1 MSAIEPSWGCAPES
15 AEIRGDEVHV
25 WRIALD
31 EATNTDRLRAIL
43 DDAERSRADRFIR
56 AEHGRSFTIAHA
68 ALRRILG
75 NYLEIVS
82 ERVRFSESGKGK
94 PRIEG
99 NSDIEFNLSHSGGR
113 ALVAVT
119 RGRAV
124 GVDIESMSARDAQR
138 NIAERYFSRGEVDA
152 LFALPEAE
160 QSAAFY
166 RCWTRKEAYI
176 KALGLGL
183 TYPLD
188 GFEVSLDESAPRLVW
203 SKEGVAETKRWT
215 FANLNPEQGYAG
227 ALAVEGPIAA
237 LRQFVFSF

>member
-1 MSAIEPSWGCAPES
+1 MGLTTWES
-15 AEIRGDEVHV
+15 PPAHAELTGAQIDV

-31 EATNTDRLRAIL
+31 TPGEIGSLHGLL
-43 DDAERSRADRFIR
+43 DDAERARADRFIR

-75 NYLEIVS
+75 NYLEIAP

-94 PRIEG
+94 PRIDG
-99 NSDIEFNLSHSGGR
+99 DSDIEFNLSHSGEL

-119 RGRAV
+119 TGRAV
-124 GVDIESMSARDAQR
+124 GVDIESMRERDAQR

-152 LFALPEAE
+152 LFTLPEAE

-188 GFEVSLDESAPRLVW
+188 GFEVSLDESSPRLVW
-203 SKEGVAETKRWT
+203 SKEGDAETKRWT
-215 FANLNPEQGYAG
+215 FSNLNPGPGYAG
-227 ALAVEGPIAA
+227 ALAAEGPFAA
-237 LRQFVFSF
+237 LRRFEFSF

>member
-1 MSAIEPSWGCAPES
+1 MDLTTWES
-15 AEIRGDEVHV
+15 PPDRVELTGERIDV
-25 WRIALD
+25 WRVGLD
-31 EATNTDRLRAIL
+31 APGDAGPSRRLL
-43 DDAERSRADRFIR
+43 NDAERARADRFIR

-68 ALRRILG
+68 SLRQILSR
-75 NYLEIVS
+75 YLDIVA
-82 ERVRFSESGKGK
+82 EAVQFSAAEKGK

-99 NSDIEFNLSHSGGR
+99 ETGLQFNLSHSGEL

-124 GVDIESMSARDAQR
+124 GVDIESMRERSAQR
-138 NIAERYFSRGEVDA
+138 NIAERYFSRGEVNA
-152 LFALPEAE
+152 LFALPDAE

-183 TYPLD
+183 SYPLD

-203 SKEGVAETKRWT
+203 SKEGEAETKRWT
-215 FANLNPEQGYAG
+215 FSNLNPGPGYAG
-227 ALAVEGPIAA
+227 ALAAEGPIAA
-237 LRQFVFSF
+237 LRAYEFSF